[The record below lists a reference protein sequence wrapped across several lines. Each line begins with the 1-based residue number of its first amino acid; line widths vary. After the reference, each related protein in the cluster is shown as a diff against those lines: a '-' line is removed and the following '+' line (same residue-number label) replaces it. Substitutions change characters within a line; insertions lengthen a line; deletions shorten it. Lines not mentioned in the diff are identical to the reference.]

1 MASRYGDCCMG
12 AECSMPDKTVTFYHR
27 CIKCSGFLHVVCG
40 VTDMDDVTT
49 CLKCVELNRKTVGGK
64 SPRKAVVTFLEAQ
77 RTTGATTTTPDAATG
92 TTEATTATPDADA
105 DDLPTTPTLT
115 PPTPGALPPKTT
127 SRKKQKRD
135 GTETRIGLGKRI
147 KVTRGDIFHVLSPNQ
162 RQHIPQDIG
171 NSYPLFGTV
180 IGGGGNKT
188 AKKGWDIEL
197 DVLPADEKKVL
208 NVSRNKLSVLAP
220 GEDKNVEK
228 HLTQSEKLHEII
240 SEEEEKKKK
249 MSPMNKCQADFAA
262 LSKDV
267 RAEAKVFEMT
277 YGKNPS
283 ECLQWEIL
291 GDQEHHIDNAFV
303 PPTSSDVVNS
313 CFDFEADLEKNFFDH
328 IFPSVT
334 GHAAIIDKYLAD
346 PRATYYET
354 VKNHKI
360 TFLDDSEP
368 DPDWKIKQ
376 CYLLIIAAAAE
387 LENGVENLWKSGMK
401 RMRRS
406 YPDFG
411 RFMGI
416 NEMQAFCSAAP
427 YAWADPQYWYLPER
441 DTPWEM
447 FLPCIY
453 GFNDRRQR
461 LIKTMMIMLDESMS
475 GWRPKTS
482 KLGGLP
488 NITFEPRKPTPLGTM
503 FRNGAEC
510 FSGILVFQDAVQ
522 APEVQS
528 RKEFYNEPSH
538 LPGNPPIT
546 AHAAEVLRQ
555 VKGARIPKGGWVGGD
570 SWFGS
575 VLSAVE
581 VKVQFSAYSTWVIKQ
596 NTDFFPMQA
605 LHSVLKARY
614 GDRPAGH
621 WVVFRA
627 TISGVTLIAVCYAW
641 SHSSTTYFLSTCGST
656 NAAKTSYT
664 THFEDEFGTV
674 GVKHIPQPSIKEW
687 FYDFLPLIDEH
698 NKHRQSLL
706 RLEKK
711 WPTKSCWFR
720 LLTTLIG
727 MCVVDMYRVYLNHDK
742 RKYDKM
748 DIIQFADEISLNL
761 RPRTVKKAPTL
772 AAALH
777 TLKGQELRLERI
789 TNEFGETCRPPTDR
803 QMRRGRA
810 TGNSITAHCFICRKY
825 MKKQGT
831 TNYVQTAFRCLDCK
845 MPLCKADRTT
855 EKRPMSCY
863 YEHKCSEDSEIGCT
877 DVSSRKRI
885 FPKDKQLLL

>member
-1 MASRYGDCCMG
+1 MG

-49 CLKCVELNRKTVGGK
+49 CLKCVELNGKTVGGK
-64 SPRKAVVTFLEAQ
+64 SPRKAVVAFLEAQ
-77 RTTGATTTTPDAATG
+77 QTTGATSTTPDAATG

-240 SEEEEKKKK
+240 SEESEKKKK

-313 CFDFEADLEKNFFDH
+313 CFDFEADMEKNFFDH

-546 AHAAEVLRQ
+546 AHAAEV
-555 VKGARIPKGGWVGGD
+555 
-570 SWFGS
+570 
-575 VLSAVE
+575 
-581 VKVQFSAYSTWVIKQ
+581 
-596 NTDFFPMQA
+596 
-605 LHSVLKARY
+605 H
-614 GDRPAGH
+614 
-621 WVVFRA
+621 
-627 TISGVTLIAVCYAW
+627 
-641 SHSSTTYFLSTCGST
+641 
-656 NAAKTSYT
+656 KTKY
-664 THFEDEFGTV
+664 
-674 GVKHIPQPSIKEW
+674 
-687 FYDFLPLIDEH
+687 
-698 NKHRQSLL
+698 
-706 RLEKK
+706 
-711 WPTKSCWFR
+711 R
-720 LLTTLIG
+720 LLS
-727 MCVVDMYRVYLNHDK
+727 H
-742 RKYDKM
+742 
-748 DIIQFADEISLNL
+748 ASL
-761 RPRTVKKAPTL
+761 AQC
-772 AAALH
+772 
-777 TLKGQELRLERI
+777 LKGQ
-789 TNEFGETCRPPTDR
+789 
-803 QMRRGRA
+803 
-810 TGNSITAHCFICRKY
+810 
-825 MKKQGT
+825 
-831 TNYVQTAFRCLDCK
+831 VW
-845 MPLCKADRTT
+845 
-855 EKRPMSCY
+855 
-863 YEHKCSEDSEIGCT
+863 
-877 DVSSRKRI
+877 
-885 FPKDKQLLL
+885 